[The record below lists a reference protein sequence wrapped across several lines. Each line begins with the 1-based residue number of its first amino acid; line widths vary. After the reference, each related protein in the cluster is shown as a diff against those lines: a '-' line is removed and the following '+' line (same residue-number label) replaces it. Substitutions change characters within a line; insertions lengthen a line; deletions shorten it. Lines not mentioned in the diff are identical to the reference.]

1 MHQVLVISLER
12 LHAVVTTTTATTATT
27 AMMATTT
34 PDLKSETCIRQE
46 KPRKQAELLSA
57 VILLGPELY
66 SIAL

>member
-12 LHAVVTTTTATTATT
+12 LHAVVTTTTATT